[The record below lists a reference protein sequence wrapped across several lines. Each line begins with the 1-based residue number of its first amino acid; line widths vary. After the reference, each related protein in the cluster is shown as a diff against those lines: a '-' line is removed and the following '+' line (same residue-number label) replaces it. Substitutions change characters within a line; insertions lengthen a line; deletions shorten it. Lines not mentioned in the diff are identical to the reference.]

1 MTSKVNDTKHQN
13 NIEILYS
20 IQRPESLINFWTLR
34 VGTYLRWALVKFS
47 QFTAIVIIF
56 CNKMRC
62 SKAEFK
68 ILLEN
73 FITILTKENLVS
85 FFVTEETSPFQ
96 SHCQKAKDNFIC
108 WKVVGVGTYI
118 YLRLGAY

>member
-1 MTSKVNDTKHQN
+1 
-13 NIEILYS
+13 
-20 IQRPESLINFWTLR
+20 
-34 VGTYLRWALVKFS
+34 
-47 QFTAIVIIF
+47 
-56 CNKMRC
+56 MRC

-73 FITILTKENLVS
+73 FIKILTKENLVS

-96 SHCQKAKDNFIC
+96 SHCQKAKDHSIW

>member
-1 MTSKVNDTKHQN
+1 M
-13 NIEILYS
+13 
-20 IQRPESLINFWTLR
+20 
-34 VGTYLRWALVKFS
+34 RWALVKFS

-73 FITILTKENLVS
+73 FITILTKENLVY

-96 SHCQKAKDNFIC
+96 SHCQKAERQFYLLEGGRGGHLYIFEAGC
-108 WKVVGVGTYI
+108 LLTFPVYRVGS
-118 YLRLGAY
+118 YLRLGGKPVIQGGCLFEVWCLIE

>member
-1 MTSKVNDTKHQN
+1 MTSNVNDTKHQN

-20 IQRPESLINFWTLR
+20 IQHPECLINFSTLR

-62 SKAEFK
+62 S
-68 ILLEN
+68 N

-108 WKVVGVGTYI
+108 WKVVGVGTSI